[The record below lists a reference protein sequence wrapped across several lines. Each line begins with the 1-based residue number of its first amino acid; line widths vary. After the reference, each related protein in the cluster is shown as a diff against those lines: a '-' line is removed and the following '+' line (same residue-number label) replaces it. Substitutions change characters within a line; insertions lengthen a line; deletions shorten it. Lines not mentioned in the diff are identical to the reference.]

1 MGEHATEPALAF
13 LLAPNKQTE
22 QATRNAGSGK
32 SAQAARSAE
41 RLPRGTCQIHLTSR
55 RAAGWRA

>member
-13 LLAPNKQTE
+13 LLAPNEQPE

-32 SAQAARSAE
+32 PAQAARSAE